1 MSVRLSYLR
10 QYERYL
16 KHRHYSPQTVR
27 HYLSDLV
34 LFRRWTGKSWGKVT
48 KADVS
53 AFIEKQIKQG
63 LRPRSINR
71 RLYVM
76 KGFYEY
82 LQEDLL
88 CEVSMPV
95 RSSHFIRQGRPLPKT
110 LSEHEITQ
118 LFRVITDVRD
128 RAIFALML
136 RCGLRVGEVANLEFE
151 HVNLFGRHIRFT
163 GKGRK
168 ERVVPLSEEM
178 VSLFKQCLRIRPKQ
192 APKFFWNK
200 KQPSAPLQINSI
212 QRLLKRYGDQA
223 GVEVHCHLLRH
234 TFARQMTENGVERTA
249 LRDLMGHANISS
261 TDGYGKLSDPYVK
274 RSYFETMERIMKQ
287 RSTDDFGQ
295 HDDGESTHC

>member
-1 MSVRLSYLR
+1 MSVPLSYLR

-16 KHRHYSPQTVR
+16 KYRHYSPQTVR
-27 HYLSDLV
+27 HYVSDLE
-34 LFRRWTGKSWGKVT
+34 LFKSWTDKSWGKIT

-53 AFIEKQIKQG
+53 AFIEKQLKQG
-63 LRPRSINR
+63 LSPKSINR

-82 LQEDLL
+82 LQEDLQYN
-88 CEVSMPV
+88 VRMPV
-95 RSSHFIRQGRPLPKT
+95 RSSHFIRRGRPLPKT
-110 LSEHEITQ
+110 LNDNEVTQ
-118 LFRVITDVRD
+118 LFRVITDPRD

-136 RCGLRVGEVANLEFE
+136 RCGLRVGEVADLEFE
-151 HVNLFGRHIRFT
+151 HVNLFGRQIRFT

-168 ERVVPLSEEM
+168 ERVVPLSDEM
-178 VSLFKQCLRIRPKQ
+178 VSLLKQCLRIRPKR

-200 KQPSAPLQINSI
+200 KQPKQPLRINSI
-212 QRLLKRYGDQA
+212 QRLLKRYGEQA
-223 GVEVHCHLLRH
+223 GVEIHCHLLRH

-274 RSYFETMERIMKQ
+274 QSYFETMERIMAQNPVDYSDQGDK
-287 RSTDDFGQ
+287 
-295 HDDGESTHC
+295 